1 MDSEAFAESLAY
13 PQVKKRAVAS
23 RSFRVKINPSN
34 GNLFSAGATINID
47 LPGNLAG
54 QYYNSNQ
61 MYLKFAITPSAD
73 IRLDRGGALSFIKRI
88 QIQTAG
94 AQIFDLNNWNVL
106 ATALMDTDST
116 SEYKANGGSIM
127 MGTLGDQ
134 LQGEELI
141 GGATRI
147 FCVPLI
153 LNPLA
158 LTTPHRLIPA
168 FSLSSIQFK
177 ITLEN
182 GINVGKAGGAGTT
195 YAVDNVELVSL
206 MTELSPGAQ
215 AQIDQL
221 TGRKYN
227 ILATSYINSQANLVA
242 TNTGLTANLG
252 VSVSSL
258 ERIFVIHRNH
268 TTEFDRFNL
277 GNRARAGLKQFQF
290 LINSENYP
298 QRPIEVQ
305 GQSAEAYAEML
316 IADHALVDFK
326 KGGSIKNGFQP
337 HNGAAVPPLVGAMTE
352 GYSALSGTC
361 PGLTKSPCFTEDNPD
376 GTTAGTVPASGAA
389 NANAVASDIGT
400 FLCACEFESG
410 LSDGKSSHIY
420 SGISTI
426 ASTIQYIGTY
436 ANTSPACAVDFFSQ
450 YTILM
455 SLDMAGSGVFA
466 VSV

>member
-34 GNLFSAGATINID
+34 GNTFNSGSTINID

-61 MYLKFAITPSAD
+61 MYLKFSITPTAD
-73 IRLDRGGALSFIKRI
+73 LRLDRGGALSFIKRI

-94 AQIFDLNNWNVL
+94 AQIYDLNNWNVL

-134 LQGEELI
+134 LQGEQLTA
-141 GGATRI
+141 GTPRI

-177 ITLEN
+177 ITLES
-182 GINVGKAGGAGTT
+182 GVVAGKSDADNNT
-195 YAVDNVELVSL
+195 YTAKDVELVSL

-268 TTEFDRFNL
+268 TTEFNCFNL
-277 GNRARAGLKQFQF
+277 GNRAKASLKQFQF

-298 QRPIEVQ
+298 QRPIEVS

-326 KGGSIKNGFQP
+326 KGGSVNNGFEP
-337 HNGAAVPPLVGAMTE
+337 HNGLVGGTVAGATTA
-352 GYSALSGTC
+352 GFSALSGTC
-361 PGLTKSPCFTEDNPD
+361 PGLAKSACFTIDTPA
-376 GTTAGTVPASGAA
+376 GTTAGTVAASGAA
-389 NANAVASDIGT
+389 NADAVASNIGT

-426 ASTIQYIGTY
+426 ASTVQYIGTY
-436 ANTSPACAVDFFSQ
+436 ANTSPSCAVDFFSQ
-450 YTILM
+450 YTLLM
-455 SLDMAGSGVFA
+455 TLDMAGSGVFA